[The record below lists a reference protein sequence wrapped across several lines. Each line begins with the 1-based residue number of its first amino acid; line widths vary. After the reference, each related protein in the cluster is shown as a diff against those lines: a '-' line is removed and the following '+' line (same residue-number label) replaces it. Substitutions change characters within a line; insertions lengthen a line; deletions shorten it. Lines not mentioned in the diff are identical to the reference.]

1 MQDAVLKRLPQVA
14 LHNLYGPTEAAIDV
28 THWRCRDERG
38 APVPIGAPITGTD
51 TWVLDGALNP
61 VAPGVP
67 GELYLGGAG
76 LARGYHGRAALTA
89 ERFVANPFAGHGERL
104 YRTGDL
110 VRWRADG
117 VLDYLGRLDHQV
129 KLRGLRIELGEIE
142 AALLTQPAVQAA
154 VVVAVPVQ
162 GEPQLVAYVVTDAEQ
177 PTGALR
183 DALAEQLPDYMVPA
197 CFVPLPALPL
207 SPNGKVDRRALPAPA
222 LPETSC
228 GEPPQGDTETTLAAI
243 WCALLGH
250 ERVCRTD
257 HFFALGGHSLMALK
271 LQMRVQEQCAVS
283 LPLRACFDHPT
294 LRALAAEI
302 DRLRGDGDDRTQDLD
317 SMLALLDTLE

>member
-1 MQDAVLKRLPQVA
+1 ELR
-14 LHNLYGPTEAAIDV
+14 EIAI
-28 THWRCRDERG
+28 
-38 APVPIGAPITGTD
+38 
-51 TWVLDGALNP
+51 
-61 VAPGVP
+61 
-67 GELYLGGAG
+67 
-76 LARGYHGRAALTA
+76 
-89 ERFVANPFAGHGERL
+89 
-104 YRTGDL
+104 
-110 VRWRADG
+110 
-117 VLDYLGRLDHQV
+117 
-129 KLRGLRIELGEIE
+129 GLRKLWDIHE
-142 AALLTQPAVQAA
+142 A
-154 VVVAVPVQ
+154 VVFAVPVQ
-162 GEPQLVAYVVTDAEQ
+162 GELPQVSYAVTDADQ
-177 PTGALR
+177 PTLALR

-222 LPETSC
+222 LPETSQ

-302 DRLRGDGDDRTQDLD
+302 DRLRGDGDDRKQDLD